1 MVAETSKTVPLLQEK
16 LWAVTVVTPDLEASI
31 AFYREALGY
40 ELLRRGTLA
49 EPVPAVE
56 GAGEAGRLFALLRGS
71 GGEAGTVRLLEASGG
86 TPPNR
91 PRPTARAWDPGL
103 AVLEFITKDPE
114 RSYAQVTGFGAK
126 TLSKPLPYLFRNAG
140 ALGDID
146 VVSYSAF
153 GPAGEQMFITRSV
166 GPKRAPAE
174 FDGLHGRVGNVVIP
188 NLDRN
193 PVLAFYEAVFGI
205 VATVDSE
212 CQQETVNEII
222 NAPSDTLFQMIMLGE
237 PGETAGIEVE
247 EYRVAS
253 GTTYPTSLGR
263 TGLSMATFHVTD
275 LKACRARCLAGGI
288 EIAAEGAL
296 PLEHDDHPSGFILRG
311 AVGELIEVVGPA

>member
-1 MVAETSKTVPLLQEK
+1 MATETLETVPLLREK
-16 LWAVTVVTPDLEASI
+16 LWAVTVVTPDIEASI
-31 AFYREALGY
+31 AFYRDALGY
-40 ELLRRGTLA
+40 ELLRRGTLTQ
-49 EPVPAVE
+49 PVPAAD
-56 GAGEAGRLFALLRGS
+56 GAGEVGRAFALLRGS
-71 GGEAGTVRLLEASGG
+71 GGEAGTVRLLAVSGDAA
-86 TPPNR
+86 PNR

-103 AVLEFITKDPE
+103 AVLEFITTDPE
-114 RSYAQVTGFGAK
+114 RSYAQVTGTGAK

-166 GPKRAPAE
+166 GPKRASVD

-188 NLDRN
+188 NLERG

-205 VATVDSE
+205 VAAVDAE
-212 CQQETVNEII
+212 CLQETVNEII
-222 NAPSDTLFQMIMLGE
+222 NVPSDTFFQMIMLGR
-237 PGETAGIEVE
+237 PGETVGIEVE

-263 TGLSMATFHVTD
+263 TGLAMATFRVTD
-275 LKACRARCLAGGI
+275 LDACRARCLAQGI
-288 EIAAEGAL
+288 ELEAEGAL

-311 AVGELIEVVGPA
+311 AVGELVEVVGPA